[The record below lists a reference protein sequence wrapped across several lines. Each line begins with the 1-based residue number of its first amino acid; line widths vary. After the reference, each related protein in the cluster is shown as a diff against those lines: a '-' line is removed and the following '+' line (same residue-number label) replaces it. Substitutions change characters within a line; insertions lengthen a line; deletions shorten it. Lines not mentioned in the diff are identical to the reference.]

1 MTARSAPTGRRCSG
15 CGRPL
20 RDPASV
26 AAGLGPRC
34 RRRSLEGAL
43 PLPLPSPT
51 LRTPPLVSTRPAR
64 ARHLRARITT
74 LPDIATYQETH

>member
-1 MTARSAPTGRRCSG
+1 M
-15 CGRPL
+15 

-34 RRRSLEGAL
+34 RRRSLEE
-43 PLPLPSPT
+43 PRLPLPSPP